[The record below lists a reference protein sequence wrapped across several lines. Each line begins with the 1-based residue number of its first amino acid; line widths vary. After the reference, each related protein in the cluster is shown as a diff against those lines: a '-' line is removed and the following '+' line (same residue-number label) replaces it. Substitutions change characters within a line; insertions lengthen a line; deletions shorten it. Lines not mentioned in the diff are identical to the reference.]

1 MLSVSDFFCGCGGLS
16 QGFKEAGFSIKAGID
31 FNKSFLDTY
40 AHNFPEAEV
49 LNLDLGNSKF
59 LEKISYSDVV
69 ENLKKDKEIVL
80 IAVKENGINLEYAD
94 ESLKKDR
101 EIVLAAVKNAGH
113 ALEYANESLK
123 KDREIVLAA
132 VKNFGTSLSFADESL
147 KKDKVIVLAA
157 VKQDAY
163 AMNFTNDTRFFKD
176 KDFRDYLYELEDF

>member
-80 IAVKENGINLEYAD
+80 IAVKENGIHLEYAD
-94 ESLKKDR
+94 
-101 EIVLAAVKNAGH
+101 
-113 ALEYANESLK
+113 ESLK

-163 AMNFTNDTRFFKD
+163 AMNFANDIRFFKD